1 MTSESLQ
8 SRIEELE
15 RILNDRDKDLEMA
28 AEIGQSLLQQN
39 QQLELKIKELEES
52 HCPNCAVHQHR
63 LETLEHSYS
72 DLSENYELLQRKE
85 LETSEVLRQQR
96 EASKKLE
103 QLHSQLSQDL
113 AEQTQQNKLLKEE
126 KQKLARE
133 KGELVKELH
142 IVQENAE
149 HLSNKV
155 MKLEKSSRDLQ
166 AIVDQS
172 SLSSSE
178 THEALKVAEQR
189 NHELEC
195 RLQELEQ
202 MLETYQSYRETCEE
216 QTLTIEQLNLE
227 LEFVRE
233 SNQKLTSRLAM
244 LDSNL
249 SSAEPDQGSK
259 TLLSEIEDRRQ
270 ELVRAHQALAEKHAG
285 LAQTHEISLSRQ
297 QRMKHHIARLSQ
309 LTVADYSEEKIK
321 LLEQQLSQC
330 ESEKSELEARLD
342 RLQRQQHVLIPSG
355 WDDEV
360 EEPTN
365 DLERIQLLEYRIQQ
379 LMEECDMFKQANQTL
394 RLVKTAETDK
404 VHQITILLHD
414 RERELETT
422 KRMYSNLKFEFDEL
436 KNSIEYPDVKP
447 ISDVAPSNGTID
459 LSKNSLGLP
468 VEPERMTE
476 PKISTTPIAKALSQ
490 PVLLNEEICATMVD
504 LHDINKENRDV
515 NTATTEERVPK
526 TKTIKVDR
534 TKLQQ
539 QECKQQ

>member
-1 MTSESLQ
+1 MTPQSVQ

-15 RILNDRDKDLEMA
+15 RILNDRDKDLELA

-39 QQLELKIKELEES
+39 QQLELKIKEMES
-52 HCPNCAVHQHR
+52 QNCPNCAVHQHR

-72 DLSENYELLQRKE
+72 DLSENYEILQEKE
-85 LETSEVLRQQR
+85 RETNEVLRQQR
-96 EASKKLE
+96 ECSKKLE
-103 QLHSQLSQDL
+103 QLQAQLSQDL
-113 AEQTQQNKLLKEE
+113 ADQTEHNKQLKDE

-133 KGELVKELH
+133 KGELVKDLH
-142 IVQENAE
+142 AVQANAE
-149 HLSNKV
+149 QLSTKV
-155 MKLEKSSRDLQ
+155 MHLEKSNKDLQ
-166 AIVDQS
+166 AILNQS
-172 SLSSSE
+172 SCSSSE
-178 THEALKVAEQR
+178 IHESWKAAEQK
-189 NHELEC
+189 NQELEFKV
-195 RLQELEQ
+195 QELEQ
-202 MLETYQSYRETCEE
+202 MVETYQSYRETCDE
-216 QTLTIEQLNLE
+216 QTLTIDQLNLE

-249 SSAEPDQGSK
+249 SHAEPDQGSK

-270 ELVRAHQALAEKHAG
+270 ELIRAHQALAEKHAG
-285 LAQTHEISLSRQ
+285 LAQTHELSLSRQ

-321 LLEQQLSQC
+321 LLEQQLAQC

-342 RLQRQQHVLIPSG
+342 RLQRQQHVIIPRG

-360 EEPTN
+360 EEPSN
-365 DLERIQLLEYRIQQ
+365 DLERIQLLEYRVQQ
-379 LMEECDMFKQANQTL
+379 LMEECDSMKQANQTL

-404 VHQITILLHD
+404 VHQITATLHE

-422 KRMYSNLKFEFDEL
+422 KRLYSNLKFEFDEL
-436 KNSIEYPDVKP
+436 KHTLEHPDLKRVADLEEKDATLRPATTADPPSVPQAKSNTNSTKQASSVPFINTVVQTAE
-447 ISDVAPSNGTID
+447 N
-459 LSKNSLGLP
+459 
-468 VEPERMTE
+468 PEE
-476 PKISTTPIAKALSQ
+476 
-490 PVLLNEEICATMVD
+490 V
-504 LHDINKENRDV
+504 NKENRGV
-515 NTATTEERVPK
+515 EQSSKEKSTSK